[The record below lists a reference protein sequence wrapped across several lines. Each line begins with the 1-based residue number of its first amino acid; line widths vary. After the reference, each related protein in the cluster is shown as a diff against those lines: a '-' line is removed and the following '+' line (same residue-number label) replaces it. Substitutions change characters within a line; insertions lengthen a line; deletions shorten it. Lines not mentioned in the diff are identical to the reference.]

1 MSTDFK
7 GAKRVSNGLKGSLGV
22 LRGPKKLLLTFEPLS
37 KHFHVGDHLSCN
49 SHQHLLVL
57 PFCNKSSNE
66 FCLECRIS
74 TSIQIN
80 FLFESEA

>member
-7 GAKRVSNGLKGSLGV
+7 GAKRVSNGLKGSSGV
-22 LRGPKKLLLTFEPLS
+22 LSGPKKLLLTFEPLS

-57 PFCNKSSNE
+57 PFCNKSSNKSRVSY
-66 FCLECRIS
+66 FNVYTDQLSFRI
-74 TSIQIN
+74 
-80 FLFESEA
+80 